1 MRLPLAVLAALART
15 AASYCCFYPETAT
28 RCVNC
33 QSIAEDSNYCAASE
47 TKCNEC
53 GHVWCAAN
61 DDSTAAATPV
71 LPDGPEWQLGTYTT
85 RYWDCCKPSCAW
97 NGKGDVDRPVLACEA
112 ETGEVLT
119 DANVASVCDGGTA
132 ASCASNQPWT
142 YNDGVSLGFAAAS
155 VGGNH
160 GLNGD
165 ENCGQ
170 CYELV
175 WSNEGGAHPDIV
187 GKSHVIQVT
196 NIGYD
201 VTGDHSFD
209 LQIPG
214 GGQGIFDTGCVRQF
228 PGGLFGGYYS
238 TDDFDCGVRYGGC
251 ADETGCSRL
260 PSELRPGCEWRF
272 GDSYRSDN
280 PYVRFRRV
288 RCPAEL
294 VEISGSTPRDD
305 DDWPA
310 LDLDAYAGG
319 GLYSRALGRTPGFA
333 LALFLG
339 GLLMYCY

>member
-1 MRLPLAVLAALART
+1 MRLPSSSWRPSRARQPRT
-15 AASYCCFYPETAT
+15 AALSETT
-28 RCVNC
+28 RRCDNC
-33 QSIAEDSNYCAASE
+33 QSIAEDSNYCAGSE
-47 TKCNEC
+47 SKCVDEC
-53 GHVWCAAN
+53 DHVWCDGAAA
-61 DDSTAAATPV
+61 DDGAAAAATPV
-71 LPDGPEWQLGTYTT
+71 LPDGPEWRSAPTDLLGLLQAEL
-85 RYWDCCKPSCAW
+85 RVEREGRRRP
-97 NGKGDVDRPVLACEA
+97 PVLACEA
-112 ETGEVLT
+112 ETGEILT
-119 DANVASVCDGGTA
+119 DANVAGVCDGGTA

-175 WSNEGGAHPDIV
+175 WSDEGGAHPDIV
-187 GKSHVIQVT
+187 GKSHIIQVT

-228 PGGLFGGYYS
+228 PGGLFGGYS

-251 ADETGCSRL
+251 ADESGCSRL
-260 PSELRPGCEWRF
+260 PSELRAGCEWRF
-272 GDSYRSDN
+272 SDSYRSDN

-319 GLYSRALGRTPGFA
+319 GLYSRALGRRPGFA

-339 GLLMYCY
+339 GLM

>member
-1 MRLPLAVLAALART
+1 M
-15 AASYCCFYPETAT
+15 
-28 RCVNC
+28 
-33 QSIAEDSNYCAASE
+33 
-47 TKCNEC
+47 
-53 GHVWCAAN
+53 
-61 DDSTAAATPV
+61 
-71 LPDGPEWQLGTYTT
+71 
-85 RYWDCCKPSCAW
+85 
-97 NGKGDVDRPVLACEA
+97 
-112 ETGEVLT
+112 
-119 DANVASVCDGGTA
+119 
-132 ASCASNQPWT
+132 
-142 YNDGVSLGFAAAS
+142 
-155 VGGNH
+155 
-160 GLNGD
+160 
-165 ENCGQ
+165 
-170 CYELV
+170 

-187 GKSHVIQVT
+187 GKSHIIQVT

-251 ADETGCSRL
+251 ADESGCSRL
-260 PSELRPGCEWRF
+260 PSELRAGCEWRF
-272 GDSYRSDN
+272 GESYRSDN

-305 DDWPA
+305 DEYEA
-310 LDLDAYAGG
+310 VDLDAYAGG